1 MIKGYIF
8 DYGATL
14 DTAGQHW
21 GKKLWHAYERQQVP
35 VTEAQFRDAYV
46 YAERTLGNE
55 PIIKPTDTFRRTLQV
70 KIRLEM
76 EQLMTA
82 GAWNAT
88 EEEYR
93 AKHHTVLEDVYG
105 EVLQTTAHSRDVLT
119 RLRSRG
125 YEMVV
130 VSNFYGNVE
139 TVLEEFGFT
148 PFFKSVVESAV
159 VGIRKPNPRIFT
171 IGVQRLGLRPE
182 EVMVVGDSF
191 YKDIEPARQAG
202 CQTAWFKGE
211 GWTDRKYDETLPN
224 KVITDL
230 KQLLDEE

>member
-55 PIIKPTDTFRRTLQV
+55 PIIKPDDTFRRTLQV

-76 EQLMTA
+76 EQLMTS

-93 AKHHTVLEDVYG
+93 AKHRAVLEDVYG
-105 EVLQTTAHSRDVLT
+105 EVLQTTAHSRGVLT
-119 RLRSRG
+119 QLQERG
-125 YEMVV
+125 YGMVV

-171 IGVQRLGLRPE
+171 IGVERLGLKPE

-191 YKDIEPARQAG
+191 YKDIEPAIQAG
-202 CQTAWFKGE
+202 CHTAWFKGE
-211 GWTDRKYDETLPN
+211 GWTDRKYDETLPD

-230 KQLLDEE
+230 QQLLA

>member
-14 DTAGQHW
+14 DTPGQHW

-35 VTEAQFRDAYV
+35 VSEQQFRDAYV
-46 YAERTLGNE
+46 YGERTLGNE
-55 PIIKPTDTFRRTLQV
+55 PIIKPNFTFRKTLEV

-76 EQLMTA
+76 EQLLTS
-82 GAWNAT
+82 GAWNAS
-88 EEEYR
+88 EGEYLSAHR
-93 AKHHTVLEDVYG
+93 AVLEDVYG
-105 EVLQTTAHSRDVLT
+105 EVLQTTAHSREVLDVL
-119 RLRSRG
+119 RDRG
-125 YEMVV
+125 CEMVV

-148 PFFKSVVESAV
+148 DYFKSVVESAV

-171 IGVQRLGLRPE
+171 IGVERLGLKPE

-191 YKDIEPARQAG
+191 YKDIQPALKAG
-202 CQTAWFKGE
+202 CHAAWFKGE
-211 GWTDRKYDETLPN
+211 GWNNASYDESLPDL
-224 KVITDL
+224 VITDL
-230 KQLLDEE
+230 SQLL